1 MKLIFALTGSIKGE
15 LGEEKSGKG
24 AGAEEAKKE
33 REESVRGSASSGPC

>member
-24 AGAEEAKKE
+24 RAEEAKKE